1 LLNLFG
7 QIVLL
12 LCIVVSVGFFFKEVW
27 KRVRLVKTGL
37 KDEKRWD
44 KPVQRSGFVIGKVAS
59 QLCSI
64 KDRPIVGVMHAFVFW
79 GFVFFTVATINH
91 VVGAF
96 VKGFSLWG
104 KGLFNN
110 IWFLGVDI
118 IAVFCIIGSIYLAV
132 RRYFVKPAGIT
143 KPMPIS
149 RSPQSAI
156 VLSLIFGLM
165 LTYLLNQGA
174 EIILNGESFAT
185 WMPFTRMTIPIL
197 AGMNTGSLEILN
209 DFFWWSHI
217 LMVLAFLVFIPH
229 SKHFHLIAGPVN
241 MFLRSHDPIGTLKKI
256 DFEKVEEFGVTNIN
270 QFQWKNIVDFFSC
283 VDCGRCQDVCPAFQS
298 DKALSPKVIMMSL
311 RKHILSESNNLFS
324 GNGPSESVMETWI
337 TANEIWACTTCGA
350 CMETC
355 PVSNEHIPTILELRR
370 AQMMMENK
378 FPQELSAAFKGLETN
393 SNPWNMG
400 SSTRAVWTL
409 GLDVPLM
416 AEKQEV
422 DYLWYV
428 GCAGSFDDRGKEISK
443 AFAKILNN
451 AGVSYAILGEE
462 EGCCGDPARRAGNEY
477 LFQMNAEQNIETFK
491 QYKFKKIVTCC
502 PHGYHMLKNEYIEFS
517 GEYEVIHHTQLIAE
531 LIEQGKINIS
541 PNANSKVTF
550 HDSCYLGRYN
560 DIFDEPRQ
568 ILKAVNKQGL
578 VEMPRAKNKSFCCG
592 AGGGRMFM
600 EETEGKRINHIR
612 IEEAQN
618 TGATTVGTACPFCMS
633 MFDDGIKEK
642 GIEEKLKV
650 QDIAQIISN
659 AMS

>member
-1 LLNLFG
+1 
-7 QIVLL
+7 
-12 LCIVVSVGFFFKEVW
+12 
-27 KRVRLVKTGL
+27 
-37 KDEKRWD
+37 
-44 KPVQRSGFVIGKVAS
+44 
-59 QLCSI
+59 
-64 KDRPIVGVMHAFVFW
+64 M
-79 GFVFFTVATINH
+79 
-91 VVGAF
+91 
-96 VKGFSLWG
+96 
-104 KGLFNN
+104 
-110 IWFLGVDI
+110 
-118 IAVFCIIGSIYLAV
+118 
-132 RRYFVKPAGIT
+132 
-143 KPMPIS
+143 
-149 RSPQSAI
+149 
-156 VLSLIFGLM
+156 
-165 LTYLLNQGA
+165 
-174 EIILNGESFAT
+174 
-185 WMPFTRMTIPIL
+185 
-197 AGMNTGSLEILN
+197 
-209 DFFWWSHI
+209 
-217 LMVLAFLVFIPH
+217 FIPH
-229 SKHFHLIAGPVN
+229 SKHFHLITGPVN

-256 DFEKVEEFGVTNIN
+256 DFEQVEEFGVTNVN

-298 DKALSPKVIMMSL
+298 DKSLSPKVIMMSL
-311 RKHILSESNNLFS
+311 RKHILSESDNLFS
-324 GNGPSESVMETWI
+324 TNVPSEPIMEKWI
-337 TANEIWACTTCGA
+337 TTDEIWACTTCGA

-400 SSTRAVWTL
+400 SSTRAEWTE

-416 AEKQEV
+416 AEKQEAE
-422 DYLWYV
+422 YLWYV

-443 AFAKILNN
+443 AFAKILNK

-491 QYKFKKIVTCC
+491 EYKFKKIVTCC
-502 PHGYHMLKNEYIEFS
+502 PHGYHILKNEYKEFG

-541 PNANSKVTF
+541 PNGNGKVTF

-612 IEEAQN
+612 VEEAQN
-618 TGATTVGTACPFCMS
+618 TGATTVCTVCPFCTS

-642 GIEEKLKV
+642 GIEEKLQVK
-650 QDIAQIISN
+650 DIAQIISN